1 MKSIKDTM
9 QELSYKD
16 RMETEYEKFKA
27 TVLNDQDVKEFL
39 DQNRPLLNRK
49 IFDRALLKMYEYHN
63 QSKECSKCPSL
74 GECFNIMPGYQAHLT
89 LKNKVSI
96 ELDYR
101 RCPTKVLADLQK
113 EKGNKIKSVYI
124 PSNLLKASF
133 IDIYEEDDYRFQI
146 KQEVWS
152 FLKNYTS
159 NKKVKGFYIHGGFGV
174 GKTYILCAVANELA
188 DKEIESMIMYFPEF
202 IRELK
207 SVMTNESAFN
217 KKLDSAKKTPVLMFD
232 DIGAESMTSW
242 MRDEILGP
250 ILQYR
255 MLEEL
260 PTFFTSNLNL
270 DELLR
275 HYTHSQKGEEEGIK
289 AQRILERIRF
299 LSSEIELVDINHRK

>member
-9 QELSYKD
+9 QQLPYKE
-16 RMETEYEKFKA
+16 RMEQEYEKFKS
-27 TVLNDQDVKEFL
+27 VVIEDPKVKEFL
-39 DQNRPLLNRK
+39 EQNSPFLNRK
-49 IFDRALLKMYEYHN
+49 IFDRGLLKMYEYHN
-63 QSKECSKCPSL
+63 QSKECSNCKSL
-74 GECFNIMPGYQAHLT
+74 QACVNMIPGYEAHLV
-89 LKNKVSI
+89 LRNKESI

-101 RCPTKVLADLQK
+101 RCSNKVLSDLQK
-113 EKGNKIKSVYI
+113 EKEKKIKSVYI

-133 IDIYEEDDYRFQI
+133 MDIYEDDDYRYQI
-146 KQEVWS
+146 KQKVWS
-152 FLKNYTS
+152 FLKNYS
-159 NKKVKGFYIHGGFGV
+159 KDQKLKGFYIHGGFGV
-174 GKTYILCAVANELA
+174 GKTYILCAIANELA
-188 DKEIESMIMYFPEF
+188 DKDIESMIMYFPEF

-207 SVMTNESAFN
+207 SVMTQESAFN
-217 KKLDSAKKTPVLMFD
+217 EKLETAKKTPVLMFD

-275 HYTHSQKGEEEGIK
+275 HYTYSQKGEEEGIK
-289 AQRILERIRF
+289 AQRILERIKF
-299 LSSEIELVDINHRK
+299 LSNEIELVDINHRR